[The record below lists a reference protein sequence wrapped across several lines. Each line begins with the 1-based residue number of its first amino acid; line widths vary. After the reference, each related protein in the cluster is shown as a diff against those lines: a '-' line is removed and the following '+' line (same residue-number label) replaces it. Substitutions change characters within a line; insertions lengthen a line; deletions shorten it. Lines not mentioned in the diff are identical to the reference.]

1 MDSLLL
7 NNGIEEELEEVLAII
22 LARIYLQI
30 PWSKINV
37 KSAHKFFIDRI
48 RASANAKNF
57 KEFLDILTKK
67 VSVTFV
73 RLNSKDIELLEKYDR
88 FTMSLIRKESLYV
101 TNYALEKV
109 EEIKNN

>member
-1 MDSLLL
+1 MLVDDK
-7 NNGIEEELEEVLAII
+7 IEDDLEEKLAII

-30 PWSKINV
+30 PWSKISV

-57 KEFLDILTKK
+57 KEFLDILTRK

-73 RLNSKDIELLEKYDR
+73 KLDSEDICLLEEYNE
-88 FTMSLIRKESLYV
+88 FTMGLIRKESLYV

-109 EEIKNN
+109 DELKKI